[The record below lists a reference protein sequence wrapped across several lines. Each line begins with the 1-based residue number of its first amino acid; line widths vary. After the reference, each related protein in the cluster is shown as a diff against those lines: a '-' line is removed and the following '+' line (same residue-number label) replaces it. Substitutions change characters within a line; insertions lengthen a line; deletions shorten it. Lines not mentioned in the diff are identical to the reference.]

1 MTESWDDE
9 EPRPPAAELACRF
22 ARGRFWQDAQRRLIA
37 THPGWPGPASDLGL
51 PDELAHALVLVLSRL
66 RDPHRR
72 GFADAFYAAERSGPI
87 EIPPDASLRLSLAA
101 GVVLLVV
108 EIVADLSSE
117 RIVDLL
123 QGAAQGD
130 DLTRTS
136 APALAE
142 VKKAMARIRFDV
154 DFDDPTDPRGA
165 AALAVAE
172 VLDPSSEVVALQEVL
187 ARSAWAAVGTW
198 EPRRV
203 LRFLLDV
210 DRLVAEAL
218 R

>member
-1 MTESWDDE
+1 VAESWDE
-9 EPRPPAAELACRF
+9 TQTQPAELACRL
-22 ARGRFWQDAQRRLIA
+22 ARSRFWRDAERRLIA
-37 THPGWPGPASDLGL
+37 THPDWPGPASDLRI

-66 RDPHRR
+66 PEHHRS
-72 GFADAFYAAERSGPI
+72 GFADAFFAAGRSGPT
-87 EIPPDASLRLSLAA
+87 EIPPDPAVRLALAA
-101 GVVLLVV
+101 GAVLLVV
-108 EIVADLSSE
+108 EIAADVLDE

-130 DLTRTS
+130 DLTHTPG
-136 APALAE
+136 PALD
-142 VKKAMARIRFDV
+142 VLRKAVARIRFDV
-154 DFDDPTDPRGA
+154 DFDDPADPRGA
-165 AALAVAE
+165 VTIAAAE

-187 ARSAWAAVGTW
+187 ARAAWAALETW

-210 DRLVAEAL
+210 DGLVAEAD